1 MELRG
6 LGQTSGS
13 LGCEPWVN
21 FKPLPPSRRRWGPDS
36 WRPVQENRLQKFRL
50 LCLLSLYETLTLICE
65 KRGRFL
71 SEILL

>member
-21 FKPLPPSRRRWGPDS
+21 FKPLPPSRRGGGDC
-36 WRPVQENRLQKFRL
+36 WRPVQENRLQKCRL
-50 LCLLSLYETLTLICE
+50 LRLLSVYEILTLICE

>member
-21 FKPLPPSRRRWGPDS
+21 FKPLPPSRRGGAGGRRPDC

-50 LCLLSLYETLTLICE
+50 LLLILICE

-71 SEILL
+71 SEILP